1 MSRSA
6 NHSPAPDAPEA
17 PLLPVAGL
25 VYGVLD
31 DLLGYA
37 LRRAQN
43 ALYLDFFR
51 ATEAYD
57 VSPQRFAALVLV
69 AENPGLRQGLLA
81 QAMGLHRSG
90 ALRLT
95 NWLAERGWVE
105 RRDDPLDAR
114 SWGLHL
120 TTSGLAQVE
129 ALTAA
134 VRAHDA
140 ALSQALGKQATGL
153 KQTLEQLAL
162 LANASAAIT
171 RPASSL
177 TTSPPGDTP

>member
-1 MSRSA
+1 MSRA
-6 NHSPAPDAPEA
+6 TTHSPAPDAPEA

-25 VYGVLD
+25 AYGVLD

-51 ATEAYD
+51 ATAAFD

-120 TTSGLAQVE
+120 TASGRVQVE
-129 ALTAA
+129 ALSAA

-140 ALSQALGKQATGL
+140 ALSQALGRQATGL
-153 KQTLEQLAL
+153 KQCLEQLAL
-162 LANASAAIT
+162 LANAAA
-171 RPASSL
+171 ASPDPVQ
-177 TTSPPGDTP
+177 TDDKPQETPT

>member
-1 MSRSA
+1 MT
-6 NHSPAPDAPEA
+6 HPPAPDAPEA
-17 PLLPVAGL
+17 PLLPVDGL
-25 VYGVLD
+25 AYGVLD

-51 ATEAYD
+51 ATEAFD

-69 AENPGLRQGLLA
+69 TENPGLRQGQLA

-90 ALRLT
+90 ALRLI

-105 RRDDPLDAR
+105 RRDEPADAR

-120 TTSGLAQVE
+120 TATGQTQVK

-134 VRAHDA
+134 VCAHDE

-153 KQTLEQLAL
+153 KQALEQLAL
-162 LANASAAIT
+162 LANTSAA
-171 RPASSL
+171 
-177 TTSPPGDTP
+177 TTADK